1 MTMRTTARLAPVL
14 VAVSLGLWACSAE
27 DDGRDTTGRGGS
39 GGSATGSG
47 GSAGTGVTGGTSGTG
62 GSTGGTAGTAGTAGA
77 GGGFDGG
84 SGTASCLEVQNCQ
97 NNCRNQPCRDACLA
111 MGTPDAQQLT
121 LQLSQCIDQNC
132 PADAGLPRSCRT
144 DVQCAQDG
152 PCRTLNETCIGQS
165 PDPGCPQ

>member
-1 MTMRTTARLAPVL
+1 MTMRTTVRLAPVI
-14 VAVSLGLWACSAE
+14 AVMSLGWFACSA
-27 DDGRDTTGRGGS
+27 DDNGRDSTGRGGN
-39 GGSATGSG
+39 GGSSATGSG
-47 GSAGTGVTGGTSGTG
+47 GTAGTDVTGGSAGSG
-62 GSTGGTAGTAGTAGA
+62 GSTGGSAGTGGA

-97 NNCRNQPCRDACLA
+97 NNCRNQTCRNDCLA
-111 MGTPDAQQLT
+111 MGTPEAQQLT

-152 PCRTLNETCIGQS
+152 PCRTLNETCVGQS
-165 PDPGCPQ
+165 PDPGCAP